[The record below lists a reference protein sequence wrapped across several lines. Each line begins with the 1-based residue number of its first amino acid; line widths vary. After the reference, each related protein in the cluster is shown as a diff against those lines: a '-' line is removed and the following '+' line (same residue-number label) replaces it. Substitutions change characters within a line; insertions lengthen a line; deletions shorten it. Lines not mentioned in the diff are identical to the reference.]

1 MWAGLDMEL
10 VRADW
15 RRVLRD
21 YSGNPA
27 AVMHALDNL
36 PEQVPTAVDF
46 RTLCAA
52 GPRPAYQPLPRQA
65 TSEAGKAVMRDLL
78 ARLRAPAAGPSKA
91 WADVI
96 ADRVARGEY
105 VSLAAREAAAAV
117 RARRHGQGAVE

>member
-1 MWAGLDMEL
+1 
-10 VRADW
+10 
-15 RRVLRD
+15 
-21 YSGNPA
+21 
-27 AVMHALDNL
+27 
-36 PEQVPTAVDF
+36 
-46 RTLCAA
+46 
-52 GPRPAYQPLPRQA
+52 
-65 TSEAGKAVMRDLL
+65 MRDLL